1 MLGLCQHQSQRSQSL
16 GTEITTGLTLPRLG
30 AAPASRSGARALG
43 VSLDTV
49 YMVDLM
55 PHVGASSPTLAG
67 TAPATVLG
75 TRDTKKNET

>member
-1 MLGLCQHQSQRSQSL
+1 
-16 GTEITTGLTLPRLG
+16 
-30 AAPASRSGARALG
+30 
-43 VSLDTV
+43 
-49 YMVDLM
+49 MVDLM

>member
-55 PHVGASSPTLAG
+55 PHASSPTLAG